1 MLNIIG
7 IGLRGYKSITLE
19 QLDAIKNSDIV
30 YFETYT
36 SISPE
41 NTFDYLRSITGKK
54 LIKADRNT
62 VESSNEIIKN
72 ALNSNVSFI
81 VTGDALTAT
90 THNELRLEAI
100 KNGIDVK
107 IFENASIFTAFPSRT
122 GLFNYRFGPVISLP
136 FIYENFFPL
145 SVYDKIYKNYVN
157 DFHTLI
163 LLDLKNG
170 QTMEINEALDI
181 LIKMEEKSNGNII
194 NYDTFIIAGFN
205 IAREDE
211 YIIAGHIK
219 DVINKKISMSPASI
233 ILPAKLNDKEI
244 EFVKIFCDNV

>member
-100 KNGIDVK
+100 KMV
-107 IFENASIFTAFPSRT
+107 
-122 GLFNYRFGPVISLP
+122 L
-136 FIYENFFPL
+136 
-145 SVYDKIYKNYVN
+145 
-157 DFHTLI
+157 
-163 LLDLKNG
+163 
-170 QTMEINEALDI
+170 M
-181 LIKMEEKSNGNII
+181 
-194 NYDTFIIAGFN
+194 
-205 IAREDE
+205 
-211 YIIAGHIK
+211 
-219 DVINKKISMSPASI
+219 
-233 ILPAKLNDKEI
+233 
-244 EFVKIFCDNV
+244 